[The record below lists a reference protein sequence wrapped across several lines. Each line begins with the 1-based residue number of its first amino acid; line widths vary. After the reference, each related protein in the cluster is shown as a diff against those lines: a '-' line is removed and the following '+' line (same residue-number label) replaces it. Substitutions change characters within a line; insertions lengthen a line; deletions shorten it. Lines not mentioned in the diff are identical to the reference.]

1 MNKQEYV
8 KQEKNPAGSWE
19 EEFRE
24 AERAALDETTRGKS
38 ITTGCGTFFTIVCC

>member
-24 AERAALDETTRGKS
+24 AERASGDETTHDDT
-38 ITTGCGTFFTIVCC
+38 ITTGCGHFFTIVCC